1 MKPFFSVI
9 FALLCAT
16 AQANYIE
23 SEGNATIQSGQL
35 IQAKKQAISDALRKA
50 ALSQKA
56 NLISNS
62 MLDSNG
68 QLHETVILKSNL
80 SIQKID
86 ILEETSAGKN
96 HYVKAGIHFLKDTD
110 PNSCSSNRL
119 R

>member
-1 MKPFFSVI
+1 MKKIFSV
-9 FALLCAT
+9 FVALLCTT

-62 MLDSNG
+62 MLDSHG
-68 QLHETVILKSNL
+68 Q
-80 SIQKID
+80 
-86 ILEETSAGKN
+86 
-96 HYVKAGIHFLKDTD
+96 
-110 PNSCSSNRL
+110 
-119 R
+119 